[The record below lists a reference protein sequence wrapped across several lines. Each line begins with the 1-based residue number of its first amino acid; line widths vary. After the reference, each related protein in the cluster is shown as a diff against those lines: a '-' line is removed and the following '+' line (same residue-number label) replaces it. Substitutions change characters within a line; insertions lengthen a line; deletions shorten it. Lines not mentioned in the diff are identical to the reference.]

1 MSELKIGSC
10 VQLSDKFLPMQ
21 PKKETPKSL
30 QTRTIE
36 WLIGL
41 TEEVRLLKERVKEL
55 EAKSKL

>member
-1 MSELKIGSC
+1 MSELKISSC